1 MKVITVKRAALC
13 TRGRAALCRGRLET
27 WHGPPRTQTSRFLPV
42 FVERS
47 SGKNRIILSSVDGAR
62 SQDGARCG
70 VSFSGAAGTR
80 EPFAF
85 QVPVRLSGAG
95 ISLA

>member
-1 MKVITVKRAALC
+1 MLRYVYTRARSPVPWPFRNMARAA
-13 TRGRAALCRGRLET
+13 AD
-27 WHGPPRTQTSRFLPV
+27 TSRFLPV